1 MNFEFVYPMIP
12 NFRQPLPIPL
22 LKFALP
28 ALQIVWSALQISG
41 FWFSK
46 TLKSHL
52 TAKVFRW
59 CEMESSDIQGRF
71 EASVNIFVDPTQ
83 KAQVI
88 DALEKVENIEEIY
101 DVKGEC
107 DIVSIVS
114 ASSIEE
120 FRNVLHKK
128 IMKIKGVQ
136 STIISVVL
144 KSHKSVF
151 KNIQMR

>member
-1 MNFEFVYPMIP
+1 MTNMEF
-12 NFRQPLPIPL
+12 ND
-22 LKFALP
+22 
-28 ALQIVWSALQISG
+28 
-41 FWFSK
+41 
-46 TLKSHL
+46 SH
-52 TAKVFRW
+52 
-59 CEMESSDIQGRF
+59 GRF

-88 DALEKVENIEEIY
+88 DALEKLENIEEIY
-101 DVKGEC
+101 DVKGEF

-114 ASSIEE
+114 ASSVEE

-144 KSHKSVF
+144 KSHKSALN
-151 KNIQMR
+151 NIHIR